1 MAKSTSEKFL
11 DALAPQGYEYG
22 LPNRASKDL
31 GIISQISNLFQPF
44 RSPIIKQPTTEYVDV
59 IDGAPGEKTR
69 VKTEGV
75 YGEPEFGL
83 SYMPIVQGIMSFA
96 SALRDN
102 PAEVAKTVTEGIAQ
116 IPEDQI
122 KSAIGLS
129 RGYDFLLE
137 DQRENVFQPE
147 NFREIFYD
155 PSLVPAAMAAGTV
168 VSTARLA
175 DDGSTILGMM
185 GGVKAKTGST
195 RMRLAQ
201 SMRAMGRSKEDIFR
215 ANMSY
220 FDSDVFPSDLEAF
233 RFEIPTANVKLK
245 FGKEYGSTPGE
256 TPPGQQGSAIK
267 DYLRISPEDGLFGI
281 KKDVMTYRTLDDGR
295 VQLDR
300 MTAKFPDGKPD
311 MGRSPLLSEVIDFP
325 ELFAEYPELKD
336 LRIARLESDTQ
347 IIGGEPVRTG
357 AFYLQ
362 EGIFGEPTIAVGDT
376 VDAADFTENLLHEI
390 QHAIQAIEQAPGGGA
405 VMQMYDDLMQR
416 AGRNTQDSE
425 GEFVLDEEIFE
436 LALKQYYTMYGEV
449 EANMVMQRFTNKGFA
464 RGIHKSLHPIDL
476 RKENVA
482 DTDVSLDELDA
493 VDRAVDENPEL
504 FDQGVASFGPR
515 IAAGV
520 QKSQIQESRRTGG
533 VSDEVLR
540 QLKVGAGGIRGLAHG
555 VTYTKKN
562 SLEQFPESIFVKNE
576 EIGNSL
582 TLEELAEKFRDPD
595 KSKTG
600 VFIPRTELVKAAG
613 FDNVLRESLTGAA
626 AASAEVRRPGFSLSY
641 DPMMSFT
648 RFAGDPGRRGLAFRD
663 PSALLVAYPNPDFLG
678 GITVDDI
685 HNLSPAQYLMTSYP
699 ADKMALKKPNS
710 RYFESEVHIG
720 GENIITSAPTRTSTG
735 FLRNMERG
743 LKDLFKV
750 RSMTDGELL
759 NLVRISTL
767 NDRAYDNIQDAVNA
781 IRDSFGAKGNN
792 FQQDFGGNMRKLHES
807 LESTSGAAAKDAAA
821 NESIYYLGQMVRGE
835 GEFKGKGNITDAFLR
850 PQVGKFDRT
859 KLEETY
865 GTAVADEFVQ
875 ALSEYTRLADMG
887 KGEAFMHDA
896 VKKTSTIHYKKA
908 LDEVLPDGTEKY
920 FSVQYGNTIEFELPF
935 DMRQLLT
942 DLEIQE
948 TIMKNNPSPANKARY
963 QEIQNKLRQDPGH
976 KFFTYETPDGNLA
989 VVSDELGNALN
1000 TAEGQMK
1007 VNGILR
1013 RLKRVRDGEMTVA
1026 KFEEEA
1032 ARSTPGSIY
1041 PLIMD
1046 LAKQQD
1052 RITKGYLHAIDN
1064 SEVGKKFNQLHRDIQ
1079 KAEKRALKAIE
1090 DIALLHPDNVVKN
1103 MSRERRAAFQDTF
1116 IDARPS
1122 KKRKDDLKQKVGE
1135 YTSRP
1140 TTPFKDISVRDN
1152 PAVKF
1157 AKGGPVKAGIA
1168 QFIKHMQ

>member
-1 MAKSTSEKFL
+1 MAKSTNEEFL

-22 LPNRASKDL
+22 LPDRASKDL
-31 GIISQISNLFQPF
+31 GIVSQISNLFQPF
-44 RSPIIKQPTTEYVDV
+44 RSPVIKQPTTEYVDV

-69 VKTEGV
+69 VQTEGE

-83 SYMPIVQGIMSFA
+83 SYMPIVQGIMGFA
-96 SALRDN
+96 SALKDD
-102 PAEVAKTVTEGIAQ
+102 PAAVAKAVGEGIAQ

-137 DQRENVFQPE
+137 DQRKSIFEPE
-147 NFREIFYD
+147 NFREITYD

-175 DDGSTILGMM
+175 GNGSTILGMM
-185 GGVKAKTGST
+185 GGSKAKTGSA
-195 RMRLAQ
+195 RMKTAQ
-201 SMRAMGRSKEDIFR
+201 SLRSMGKSKEDIFR

-220 FDSDVFPSDLEAF
+220 FDSDIFPSDFEAF
-233 RFEIPTANVKLK
+233 RFEIPTTNTKLK
-245 FGKEYGSTPGE
+245 FGDEYGSTPGE
-256 TPPGQQGSAIK
+256 TPLGQQGSSLK
-267 DYLRISPEDGLFGI
+267 DFLRISPEDGLFGV

-295 VQLDR
+295 VQLDD
-300 MTAKFPDGKPD
+300 MTAKFPNGKPD
-311 MGRSPLLSEVIDFP
+311 YGRSPVLADIIDFP
-325 ELFAEYPELKD
+325 ELFEEYPELKD

-347 IIGGEPVRTG
+347 IIGGQPMRTG
-357 AFYLQ
+357 AFYTH
-362 EGIFGEPTIAVGDT
+362 EGILGKPTIAVGDAT
-376 VDAADFTENLLHEI
+376 DSDDFLENLLHEV
-390 QHAIQAIEQAPGGGA
+390 QHAIQAIERAPEGGA
-405 VMQMYDDLMQR
+405 VFEIYDQLMQR
-416 AGRNTQDSE
+416 AGRNTLDSD
-425 GEFVLDEEIFE
+425 GKFVLDEEIFNI
-436 LALKQYYTMYGEV
+436 AMKQYYTLYGEV
-449 EANMVMQRFTNKGFA
+449 EANMVMQRFRKKGFDRA
-464 RGIHKSLHPIDL
+464 INKSMHPLDL
-476 RKENVA
+476 RKKNVA

-493 VDRAVDENPEL
+493 VDRAVDEKPEI
-504 FDQGVASFGPR
+504 FDQGVASFGPG

-520 QKSQIQESRRTGG
+520 QKNQIQESRRTGG

-540 QLKVGAGGIRGLAHG
+540 KLKVGAGGIRGLAHG
-555 VTYTKKN
+555 VTYTNKD
-562 SLEQFPESIFVKNE
+562 SLKQSPESIFVKNE
-576 EIGNSL
+576 DLASDMM
-582 TLEELAEKFRDPD
+582 LEELGEKYRDPD
-595 KSKTG
+595 KLKTG
-600 VFIPRTELVKAAG
+600 VLIPRTELVKAAG
-613 FDNVLRESLTGAA
+613 FDNVMRESLTGAA
-626 AASAEVRRPGFSLSY
+626 AASSEVKRLGFSLSY

-648 RFAGDPGRRGLAFRD
+648 KFAGDPGRRGGAFRD

-720 GENIITSAPTRTSTG
+720 GENILTSAPGKTSSG
-735 FLRNMERG
+735 VPRNQERG
-743 LKDLFKV
+743 LKDLFSV
-750 RSMTDGELL
+750 RDMTDGELL
-759 NLVRISTL
+759 NLVRISAL

-781 IRDSFGAKGNN
+781 IRDSFDARGNN

-850 PQVGKFDRT
+850 PQVGKFDRA

-865 GTAVADEFVQ
+865 GTAVADDFIQ
-875 ALSEYTRLADMG
+875 SLSEYTRLADIG

-896 VKKTSTIHYKKA
+896 VKKTSTTHYKKA

-920 FSVQYGNTIEFELPF
+920 FSVQSGNTLEFELPF
-935 DMRQLLT
+935 DMRQLLS
-942 DLEIQE
+942 DLEISE
-948 TIMKNNPSPANKARY
+948 IANKANPSPANKARY
-963 QEIQNKLRQDPGH
+963 NEIQNKLRQDPGH

-989 VVSDELGNALN
+989 VVSDELGNALH
-1000 TAEGQMK
+1000 TVEGQGK
-1007 VNGILR
+1007 VNGILQ

-1026 KFEEEA
+1026 AFEEEA

-1103 MSRERRAAFQDTF
+1103 MSRERRAAFDVT
-1116 IDARPS
+1116 ID
-1122 KKRKDDLKQKVGE
+1122 KDVLRDKVGE
-1135 YTSRP
+1135 YISRP
-1140 TTPFKDISVRDN
+1140 TAPFKNISVRDN

-1157 AKGGPVKAGIA
+1157 KHGGPVKAGIA